1 MLNRFLFLMII
12 SCSLGFA
19 HSLKVFA
26 KASDD
31 TLEIKGYFYGGSACK
46 GCAVEL
52 RDENGAFASLELD
65 EQGRVNTVL
74 PNKISFKIAVSAAGG
89 HLKEIE
95 FKNPNFAQK
104 EQNNSS
110 KNPTPLPQNTQN
122 TQSLE
127 NSPVPQSTQSLKNSP
142 VPQNTQ
148 NQPDEKSSVFLEFL
162 KGFGSILAIFIIFS
176 VIYFAKKKR

>member
-1 MLNRFLFLMII
+1 MLNRFLFLLII

-26 KASDD
+26 KASDN
-31 TLEIKGYFYGGSACK
+31 TLEIKGYYYGGSACK
-46 GCAVEL
+46 GCVVEL

-65 EQGRVNTVL
+65 EQGRVNTAL
-74 PNKISFKIAVSAAGG
+74 PNKISFKIAVIAAGG

-110 KNPTPLPQNTQN
+110 KNHAPMSQNTQN
-122 TQSLE
+122 EL
-127 NSPVPQSTQSLKNSP
+127 
-142 VPQNTQ
+142 
-148 NQPDEKSSVFLEFL
+148 DEKSSVFLEFL
-162 KGFGSILAIFIIFS
+162 KGFGSILAIFIIFG

>member
-26 KASDD
+26 RSSDN

-65 EQGRVNTVL
+65 EQGRASVEL

-95 FKNPNFAQK
+95 FKNPNFAQNQ
-104 EQNNSS
+104 QNNSS
-110 KNPTPLPQNTQN
+110 KNPTPLKNTQSLKSSPVSQNTQN
-122 TQSLE
+122 EL
-127 NSPVPQSTQSLKNSP
+127 
-142 VPQNTQ
+142 
-148 NQPDEKSSVFLEFL
+148 DEKSSVFLEFL

>member
-1 MLNRFLFLMII
+1 MLNRFLFLFII

-26 KASDD
+26 KSSDD
-31 TLEIKGYFYGGSACK
+31 ALEIKGYYYGGSACK
-46 GCAVEL
+46 GCVVEL
-52 RDENGAFASLELD
+52 RDENGAFANLKLD
-65 EQGRVNTVL
+65 EQGRVNTAL
-74 PNKISFKIAVSAAGG
+74 PNKISFKIAVIAAGG

-110 KNPTPLPQNTQN
+110 KNPAPPPQN
-122 TQSLE
+122 
-127 NSPVPQSTQSLKNSP
+127 TQSLKNSP
-142 VPQNTQ
+142 MSQNTQ

>member
-26 KASDD
+26 KASDNA
-31 TLEIKGYFYGGSACK
+31 LEIKGYYYGGSACK
-46 GCAVEL
+46 GCVVEL

-65 EQGRVNTVL
+65 EQGRASVEL

-95 FKNPNFAQK
+95 FKNPNF
-104 EQNNSS
+104 
-110 KNPTPLPQNTQN
+110 TQNTQN
-122 TQSLE
+122 TQSLK
-127 NSPVPQSTQSLKNSP
+127 SSP

-148 NQPDEKSSVFLEFL
+148 NQLDEKSSVFLEFL

>member
-26 KASDD
+26 KSSDNA
-31 TLEIKGYFYGGSACK
+31 LEIKGYYYGGSACK
-46 GCAVEL
+46 GCVVEL
-52 RDENGAFASLELD
+52 RDENGAFASLKLD
-65 EQGRVNTVL
+65 EQGRVNTAL
-74 PNKISFKIAVSAAGG
+74 PNKISFKIAVIAAGG

-95 FKNPNFAQK
+95 FKNQNFTQK

-110 KNPTPLPQNTQN
+110 KNPAPLTQN
-122 TQSLE
+122 T
-127 NSPVPQSTQSLKNSP
+127 
-142 VPQNTQ
+142 QNTQ
-148 NQPDEKSSVFLEFL
+148 NQPDEKNSVFLEFL

>member
-26 KASDD
+26 KSSDNA
-31 TLEIKGYFYGGSACK
+31 LEIKGYYYGGSACK
-46 GCAVEL
+46 GCVVEL
-52 RDENGAFASLELD
+52 RDENGAFASLKLD
-65 EQGRVNTVL
+65 EQGRVNTAL
-74 PNKISFKIAVSAAGG
+74 PNKISFKIAVIAAGG

-95 FKNPNFAQK
+95 FKNQNFAQK

-110 KNPTPLPQNTQN
+110 KNPAPVPQN
-122 TQSLE
+122 TQSLK
-127 NSPVPQSTQSLKNSP
+127 SSP

-148 NQPDEKSSVFLEFL
+148 NQLDEKSSVFLEFL
-162 KGFGSILAIFIIFS
+162 KGFGSILAIFIIFG

>member
-12 SCSLGFA
+12 SCQLGFA

-46 GCAVEL
+46 GCVVEL

-65 EQGRVNTVL
+65 EQGRASVEL

-95 FKNPNFAQK
+95 FKNPNFAQNQ
-104 EQNNSS
+104 QNNSS
-110 KNPTPLPQNTQN
+110 KNPTPLKNTQSLKSSPVSQNTQN
-122 TQSLE
+122 EL
-127 NSPVPQSTQSLKNSP
+127 
-142 VPQNTQ
+142 
-148 NQPDEKSSVFLEFL
+148 DEKSSVFLEFL

>member
-1 MLNRFLFLMII
+1 M
-12 SCSLGFA
+12 
-19 HSLKVFA
+19 
-26 KASDD
+26 
-31 TLEIKGYFYGGSACK
+31 E
-46 GCAVEL
+46 
-52 RDENGAFASLELD
+52 
-65 EQGRVNTVL
+65 L

-110 KNPTPLPQNTQN
+110 KNPTPL
-122 TQSLE
+122 
-127 NSPVPQSTQSLKNSP
+127 
-142 VPQNTQ
+142 QNTQ
-148 NQPDEKSSVFLEFL
+148 NQLDEKSSVFLEFL

>member
-26 KASDD
+26 KSSDNA
-31 TLEIKGYFYGGSACK
+31 LEIKGYYYGGSACK
-46 GCAVEL
+46 GCVVEL
-52 RDENGAFASLELD
+52 RDENSAFASLKLD
-65 EQGRVNTVL
+65 EQGRVNTAL
-74 PNKISFKIAVSAAGG
+74 PNKNSFKITVIAAGG

-95 FKNPNFAQK
+95 FKNQNFTQK

-110 KNPTPLPQNTQN
+110 KNPAPLPQNTQN
-122 TQSLE
+122 TQ
-127 NSPVPQSTQSLKNSP
+127 NM
-142 VPQNTQ
+142 Q
-148 NQPDEKSSVFLEFL
+148 NQLDEKSSVFLEFL
-162 KGFGSILAIFIIFS
+162 HGFGSIFAIFIIFS

>member
-1 MLNRFLFLMII
+1 MLNRFLFLLII

-26 KASDD
+26 KSSDNA
-31 TLEIKGYFYGGSACK
+31 LEIKGYYYGGSACK
-46 GCAVEL
+46 GCVVEL
-52 RDENGAFASLELD
+52 RDENGAFASLKLD
-65 EQGRVNTVL
+65 EQGRASVEL

-95 FKNPNFAQK
+95 FKNTNFAQK

-110 KNPTPLPQNTQN
+110 KNSAPLPQNTQN
-122 TQSLE
+122 QL
-127 NSPVPQSTQSLKNSP
+127 
-142 VPQNTQ
+142 
-148 NQPDEKSSVFLEFL
+148 DEKSSVFLEFL

>member
-26 KASDD
+26 KSSDN
-31 TLEIKGYFYGGSACK
+31 TLEIKGYYYGGSACK
-46 GCAVEL
+46 GCVVEL
-52 RDENGAFASLELD
+52 RDENGAFASLKLD
-65 EQGRVNTVL
+65 EQGRVNTAL
-74 PNKISFKIAVSAAGG
+74 PNKNSFKIAVIAAGG

-110 KNPTPLPQNTQN
+110 KNPAPM
-122 TQSLE
+122 S
-127 NSPVPQSTQSLKNSP
+127 
-142 VPQNTQ
+142 QNTQ

>member
-26 KASDD
+26 KASDN

-46 GCAVEL
+46 GCVVEL

-65 EQGRVNTVL
+65 EQGRVSVEL

-95 FKNPNFAQK
+95 SKNPNSAQNQ
-104 EQNNSS
+104 QNNSS
-110 KNPTPLPQNTQN
+110 KNPTPLQN
-122 TQSLE
+122 TQSLK
-127 NSPVPQSTQSLKNSP
+127 SSP

-148 NQPDEKSSVFLEFL
+148 NQLDEKSSVFLEFV
-162 KGFGSILAIFIIFS
+162 KGFGSILAIFIIFG
-176 VIYFAKKKR
+176 VIYFAKKKDEKSRRT

>member
-26 KASDD
+26 KSSDD

-46 GCAVEL
+46 GCVVEL

-65 EQGRVNTVL
+65 EQGRVSVEL

-95 FKNPNFAQK
+95 FKNPNFAQNQ
-104 EQNNSS
+104 QNNSS
-110 KNPTPLPQNTQN
+110 KNPTSPLQN
-122 TQSLE
+122 TQSLKS
-127 NSPVPQSTQSLKNSP
+127 SPVS
-142 VPQNTQ
+142 QNTQ
-148 NQPDEKSSVFLEFL
+148 NELDEKSSVFLEFL
-162 KGFGSILAIFIIFS
+162 KGFGSILAIFIIFG

>member
-26 KASDD
+26 KSSDD

-46 GCAVEL
+46 GCVVEL

-65 EQGRVNTVL
+65 EQGRASAEL

-95 FKNPNFAQK
+95 FKNPNFTQNQ
-104 EQNNSS
+104 QNNSS
-110 KNPTPLPQNTQN
+110 KNPTPLQN
-122 TQSLE
+122 TQSLK
-127 NSPVPQSTQSLKNSP
+127 SSP

-148 NQPDEKSSVFLEFL
+148 NQLDEKSSVFLEFL

>member
-1 MLNRFLFLMII
+1 MLNRFLFLLII

-26 KASDD
+26 KGSDNA
-31 TLEIKGYFYGGSACK
+31 LEIKGYYYGGSACK
-46 GCAVEL
+46 GCVVEL
-52 RDENGAFASLELD
+52 RDENGAFASLKLD
-65 EQGRVNTVL
+65 EQGRVNTAL
-74 PNKISFKIAVSAAGG
+74 PNKISFKIAVIAAGG

-110 KNPTPLPQNTQN
+110 KNPAPLTQNTQNTQN
-122 TQSLE
+122 TQSL
-127 NSPVPQSTQSLKNSP
+127 KNSP
-142 VPQNTQ
+142 MSQNTQ
-148 NQPDEKSSVFLEFL
+148 NELDEKSSVFLEFL

>member
-1 MLNRFLFLMII
+1 MLNRFLFLLII

-26 KASDD
+26 KTSDNA
-31 TLEIKGYFYGGSACK
+31 LEIKGYYYGGSACK
-46 GCAVEL
+46 GCVVEL
-52 RDENGAFASLELD
+52 RDENGAFASLKLD

-74 PNKISFKIAVSAAGG
+74 PNKISFKIAVIAACG

-95 FKNPNFAQK
+95 FKNPNFAQNQ
-104 EQNNSS
+104 QNNSS
-110 KNPTPLPQNTQN
+110 KNPTPLQN
-122 TQSLE
+122 TQSLK
-127 NSPVPQSTQSLKNSP
+127 SSP

-148 NQPDEKSSVFLEFL
+148 NQLDEKSSVFLEFL

>member
-26 KASDD
+26 KASDNA
-31 TLEIKGYFYGGSACK
+31 LEIKGYYYGGSACK

-65 EQGRVNTVL
+65 EQGRASAEL

-95 FKNPNFAQK
+95 FKNPNFTQNQ
-104 EQNNSS
+104 QNNGSQ
-110 KNPTPLPQNTQN
+110 NPTPMSQNTQN
-122 TQSLE
+122 EL
-127 NSPVPQSTQSLKNSP
+127 
-142 VPQNTQ
+142 
-148 NQPDEKSSVFLEFL
+148 DEKSSVFLEFL

>member
-1 MLNRFLFLMII
+1 MLNRFLFLLII

-26 KASDD
+26 RSSDN

-46 GCAVEL
+46 GCVVEL
-52 RDENGAFASLELD
+52 RDENGAFANLKLD
-65 EQGRVNTVL
+65 EQGRASVEL
-74 PNKISFKIAVSAAGG
+74 PNKISFKIAVIAAGG

-95 FKNPNFAQK
+95 FKNPNFTQK

-110 KNPTPLPQNTQN
+110 KNPAPLTQNTQNTQN
-122 TQSLE
+122 TQSLKS
-127 NSPVPQSTQSLKNSP
+127 SPVPA
-142 VPQNTQ
+142 NTQ

-162 KGFGSILAIFIIFS
+162 KGFGSILAIFIIFG

>member
-1 MLNRFLFLMII
+1 MLNRFLFLFII

-26 KASDD
+26 KSSDNA
-31 TLEIKGYFYGGSACK
+31 LEIKGYYYGGSACK
-46 GCAVEL
+46 GCVVEL
-52 RDENGAFASLELD
+52 RDENGAFASLKLD
-65 EQGRVNTVL
+65 EQGRVNTAL
-74 PNKISFKIAVSAAGG
+74 PNKISFKIAVIAAGG

-110 KNPTPLPQNTQN
+110 KNPAPLLQNSQN
-122 TQSLE
+122 SQNSQSLKS
-127 NSPVPQSTQSLKNSP
+127 SPVPA
-142 VPQNTQ
+142 NTQ

>member
-26 KASDD
+26 RSSDN

-46 GCAVEL
+46 GCVVEL

-65 EQGRVNTVL
+65 EQGRVNTAL
-74 PNKISFKIAVSAAGG
+74 PNNISFKIAVIAAGG

-95 FKNPNFAQK
+95 FKNPNFTQN
-104 EQNNSS
+104 QPNNSS
-110 KNPTPLPQNTQN
+110 KNPAPLLQNTQNTQN
-122 TQSLE
+122 TQSLKS
-127 NSPVPQSTQSLKNSP
+127 SPVPA
-142 VPQNTQ
+142 NTQ
-148 NQPDEKSSVFLEFL
+148 NQLDEKSSVFLEFL
-162 KGFGSILAIFIIFS
+162 KGFGSILAIFIIFG

>member
-26 KASDD
+26 KSSDNV
-31 TLEIKGYFYGGSACK
+31 LEIKGYYYGGSACK
-46 GCAVEL
+46 GCVVEL

-65 EQGRVNTVL
+65 EQGRASVEL

-95 FKNPNFAQK
+95 FKNQNFAQK

-110 KNPTPLPQNTQN
+110 KNPTSPLQNTQN
-122 TQSLE
+122 TQSLK
-127 NSPVPQSTQSLKNSP
+127 SSP

-162 KGFGSILAIFIIFS
+162 KGFGSILAIFIIFG

>member
-1 MLNRFLFLMII
+1 MLNRFLFLLII

-46 GCAVEL
+46 GCVVEL
-52 RDENGAFASLELD
+52 RDENGAFTSLKLD
-65 EQGRVNTVL
+65 EQGRANTTL
-74 PNKISFKIAVSAAGG
+74 PNKISFKIAVIAAGG

-95 FKNPNFAQK
+95 FKNPNFTQN
-104 EQNNSS
+104 QPNNSS
-110 KNPTPLPQNTQN
+110 KNPAPLTQNTQN
-122 TQSLE
+122 TQNE
-127 NSPVPQSTQSLKNSP
+127 
-142 VPQNTQ
+142 
-148 NQPDEKSSVFLEFL
+148 PDEKSSVFLEFL

>member
-26 KASDD
+26 KGSDNS
-31 TLEIKGYFYGGSACK
+31 LEIKGYYYGGSACK
-46 GCAVEL
+46 GCVVEL
-52 RDENGAFASLELD
+52 RDENGAFASLKLD
-65 EQGRVNTVL
+65 EQGRVNTAL
-74 PNKISFKIAVSAAGG
+74 PNKISFKIAVIAAGG

-110 KNPTPLPQNTQN
+110 KNSAPLPQNT
-122 TQSLE
+122 
-127 NSPVPQSTQSLKNSP
+127 
-142 VPQNTQ
+142 QNTQ

>member
-1 MLNRFLFLMII
+1 MLNRFLFLLII

-26 KASDD
+26 KSSDNA
-31 TLEIKGYFYGGSACK
+31 LEIKGYYYGGSACK
-46 GCAVEL
+46 GCVVEL

-65 EQGRVNTVL
+65 EQGRASVEL

-95 FKNPNFAQK
+95 FKNPNFAQNQ
-104 EQNNSS
+104 QNNSS
-110 KNPTPLPQNTQN
+110 KNPTSPLQN
-122 TQSLE
+122 TQSLK
-127 NSPVPQSTQSLKNSP
+127 SSP

-148 NQPDEKSSVFLEFL
+148 NQLDEKSSVFLEFL

>member
-1 MLNRFLFLMII
+1 MLNRFLFLLII

-26 KASDD
+26 KASDNA
-31 TLEIKGYFYGGSACK
+31 LEIKGYYYGGSACK
-46 GCAVEL
+46 GCVVEL
-52 RDENGAFASLELD
+52 RDENGAFANLKLD
-65 EQGRVNTVL
+65 EQGRASMEL
-74 PNKISFKIAVSAAGG
+74 PNKISFKIAVIAAGG

-110 KNPTPLPQNTQN
+110 KNPAPLTQNTQNTQN
-122 TQSLE
+122 TQSLKS
-127 NSPVPQSTQSLKNSP
+127 SPVPA
-142 VPQNTQ
+142 NTQ
-148 NQPDEKSSVFLEFL
+148 NQLDEKSSVFLEFL

>member
-26 KASDD
+26 KSSDN
-31 TLEIKGYFYGGSACK
+31 TLEIKGYYYGGSACK
-46 GCAVEL
+46 GCVVEL
-52 RDENGAFASLELD
+52 RDKNGAFASLKLD
-65 EQGRVNTVL
+65 EQGRVNTAL
-74 PNKISFKIAVSAAGG
+74 PNKISFKIAVIAAGG

-95 FKNPNFAQK
+95 FKNPNFAQNR
-104 EQNNSS
+104 QNNSS
-110 KNPTPLPQNTQN
+110 KNPAPLKNTQN
-122 TQSLE
+122 
-127 NSPVPQSTQSLKNSP
+127 TQSLKNSP
-142 VPQNTQ
+142 VSQNTQNTQ
-148 NQPDEKSSVFLEFL
+148 NQLDEKSSVFLEFL

>member
-26 KASDD
+26 KPSDD
-31 TLEIKGYFYGGSACK
+31 TLEIKGYYYGGSACK
-46 GCAVEL
+46 GCVVEL
-52 RDENGAFASLELD
+52 RDENGAFASLKLD
-65 EQGRVNTVL
+65 EQGRVNTAL
-74 PNKISFKIAVSAAGG
+74 PNKISFKIAVIAAGG

-95 FKNPNFAQK
+95 FKNPNFAQN
-104 EQNNSS
+104 QPNNSS
-110 KNPTPLPQNTQN
+110 KNPAPLQNTQN
-122 TQSLE
+122 LKS
-127 NSPVPQSTQSLKNSP
+127 SPVPQSTQ
-142 VPQNTQ
+142 
-148 NQPDEKSSVFLEFL
+148 NQLDEKSSVFLEFL

>member
-1 MLNRFLFLMII
+1 MFII
-12 SCSLGFA
+12 ACSLGFA

-26 KASDD
+26 KSSDN

-46 GCAVEL
+46 GCVVEL
-52 RDENGAFASLELD
+52 RDENGAFANLELD
-65 EQGRVNTVL
+65 EQGRVNTAL
-74 PNKISFKIAVSAAGG
+74 PNKISFKIAVIAAGG

-95 FKNPNFAQK
+95 FKNPNFAQNQ
-104 EQNNSS
+104 QNNSS
-110 KNPTPLPQNTQN
+110 KNPTPLQN
-122 TQSLE
+122 TQSLK
-127 NSPVPQSTQSLKNSP
+127 SSP

-148 NQPDEKSSVFLEFL
+148 NQLDEKSSVFLEFL

>member
-46 GCAVEL
+46 GCVVEL

-65 EQGRVNTVL
+65 EQGRASVEL

-95 FKNPNFAQK
+95 FKNPNFAQNQ
-104 EQNNSS
+104 QNNSS
-110 KNPTPLPQNTQN
+110 KNPTPLQN
-122 TQSLE
+122 TQSLK
-127 NSPVPQSTQSLKNSP
+127 SSP

-148 NQPDEKSSVFLEFL
+148 NQLDEKSSVFLEFL

>member
-26 KASDD
+26 KASDNA
-31 TLEIKGYFYGGSACK
+31 LEIKGYYYGGSACK
-46 GCAVEL
+46 GCVVEL
-52 RDENGAFASLELD
+52 RDENGAFASLKLD
-65 EQGRVNTVL
+65 EQGRVNTAL
-74 PNKISFKIAVSAAGG
+74 PNKISFKIAVIAAGG

-110 KNPTPLPQNTQN
+110 KNPAPLTQNTQNTQN
-122 TQSLE
+122 TQSLKS
-127 NSPVPQSTQSLKNSP
+127 SPVPA
-142 VPQNTQ
+142 NTQ
-148 NQPDEKSSVFLEFL
+148 NQLDEKSSVFLEFL

>member
-26 KASDD
+26 KSSDN

-46 GCAVEL
+46 GCVVEL

-65 EQGRVNTVL
+65 EQGRASVEL

-95 FKNPNFAQK
+95 FKNPNFTQNQK
-104 EQNNSS
+104 NNSS
-110 KNPTPLPQNTQN
+110 KNPTPL
-122 TQSLE
+122 
-127 NSPVPQSTQSLKNSP
+127 K
-142 VPQNTQ
+142 NTQ
-148 NQPDEKSSVFLEFL
+148 NQLDEKSSVFLEFL

>member
-1 MLNRFLFLMII
+1 MLNRFLFLLII

-46 GCAVEL
+46 GCVVEL

-65 EQGRVNTVL
+65 EQGRASVEL

-95 FKNPNFAQK
+95 FKNPNFAQNQ
-104 EQNNSS
+104 QNNSS
-110 KNPTPLPQNTQN
+110 KNPTSPLQN
-122 TQSLE
+122 TQSLK
-127 NSPVPQSTQSLKNSP
+127 SSP

-148 NQPDEKSSVFLEFL
+148 NQLDEKSSVFLEFL
-162 KGFGSILAIFIIFS
+162 KGFGSILAIFIIFG

>member
-26 KASDD
+26 KSSDD

-46 GCAVEL
+46 GCVVEL

-65 EQGRVNTVL
+65 EQGRVSVEL

-95 FKNPNFAQK
+95 FKNPNFAQNQ
-104 EQNNSS
+104 QNNSS
-110 KNPTPLPQNTQN
+110 KNPTSPLQN
-122 TQSLE
+122 TQSLK
-127 NSPVPQSTQSLKNSP
+127 SSP

-148 NQPDEKSSVFLEFL
+148 NELDEKSSVFLEFL